1 MKLESICPT
10 CGCTRLT
17 SSHNKPRPRC
27 RRCTYSFR
35 DQTGVK
41 NPFFGKQHSDAS
53 KAAIGQYQRSDAQ
66 KEQARTSLLIQG
78 NTRAPYEVWVQKYG
92 QQVADAKMVILAS
105 KKSVNATGSNNP
117 MYGKPA
123 PINSGG
129 GWSGW
134 YQGHYFRSILELSY
148 LKQLLDNRIQFAN
161 GECARYAI
169 AYQLGS
175 VDRTYFCDF
184 VLTDLGQFVEI
195 KPQKLV
201 ATDVNAAKFAAA
213 RNKHGNSFIVLTEA
227 DVHVL
232 DKEEL
237 AAMYQSLDLKWTSK
251 WEKRYHANFGLRVA
265 G

>member
-1 MKLESICPT
+1 M
-10 CGCTRLT
+10 
-17 SSHNKPRPRC
+17 
-27 RRCTYSFR
+27 YSFR
-35 DQTGVK
+35 DQSGAK
-41 NPFFGKQHSDAS
+41 NPFFGKKHSDES
-53 KAAIGQYQRSDAQ
+53 KLTIGQYQRSDAQ
-66 KEQARTSLLIQG
+66 KEQARTSLLTQG
-78 NTRAPYEVWVQKYG
+78 NTRSSYEIWVEKYG
-92 QQVADAKMVILAS
+92 TEVADSKMVTLTA
-105 KKSVNATGSNNP
+105 KKSANAMGCKNP

-148 LKQLLDNRIQFAN
+148 LKHLLDNHIQFAS

-169 AYQLGS
+169 PYQLNK

-184 VLTDLGQFVEI
+184 VLTDVNQFVEI

-201 ATDVNAAKFAAA
+201 AIDINVAKFAAA
-213 RNKHGNSFIVLTEA
+213 KNKHGNNFRVLTEI

-237 AAMYQSLDLKWTSK
+237 FDMYKSLDLKWTQK
-251 WEKRYHANFGLRVA
+251 WETKYHANFDLRVA